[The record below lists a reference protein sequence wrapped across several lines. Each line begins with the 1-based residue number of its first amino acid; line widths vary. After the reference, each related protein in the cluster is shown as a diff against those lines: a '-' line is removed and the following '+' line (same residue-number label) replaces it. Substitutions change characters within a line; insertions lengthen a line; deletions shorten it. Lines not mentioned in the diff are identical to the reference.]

1 MSQNI
6 VLVLLKN
13 KTFFLFWLGFIG
25 YGLGNALFTISLN
38 WWVYITTGSEVQL
51 GIVGTLNFL
60 SMMIFSLLSGIL
72 VDKFH
77 RKKIIFLSIILRGII
92 ILCFPIFGI
101 FGWLQLWI
109 VYLIA
114 FTQYI
119 TFPFF
124 VNAINAIMPQFIEKE
139 HLMTANALVDSAYWF
154 STFIGFLSGGFLIDF
169 FGIYT
174 LIFMS
179 VIIFL
184 ITPFLFVKIPYTF
197 QKRGGKVNFL
207 NFMGDIKD
215 GFGQIF
221 KDKVLFI
228 MVFTWTGLIILF
240 STGATN
246 IGWPVFSRVILS
258 AGAEGYGLLV
268 SASSLSA
275 MMGSIFLSVYGS
287 KMKMGR
293 LFLFGLLLGGIG
305 MIIFS
310 MTTTLS
316 ISLVIIFLTF
326 FHFPMV
332 NVPYW
337 TALQHRVPEEEL
349 GKVSGA
355 TFTVNTGLSPIST
368 FLTGIMMERVSV
380 TLPFVLSG
388 CSYLAS
394 FFIAF
399 SNKKLRNLD

>member
-25 YGLGNALFTISLN
+25 YGLGNAIFTISLN
-38 WWVYITTGSEVQL
+38 WWVLITTGSEVQL

-60 SMMIFSLLSGIL
+60 SMMIFSILSGIL

-77 RKKIIFLSIILRGII
+77 RKKIIFLSIMLRGII
-92 ILCFPIFGI
+92 ILFFPIFGI
-101 FGWLQLWI
+101 FGTPELWI

-124 VNAINAIMPQFIEKE
+124 VNAVNAIMPQFIAKE
-139 HLMTANALVDSAYWF
+139 NLMTANALIDTAFWF
-154 STFIGFLSGGFLIDF
+154 SNMIGYLSGGFLIDS
-169 FGIYT
+169 FGVYT

-184 ITPFLFVKIPYTF
+184 FTPFLFIKIPYTF
-197 QKRGGKVNFL
+197 QKRGTTVNFL
-207 NFMGDIKD
+207 NFLVDIKD
-215 GFGQIF
+215 GFGQMF
-221 KDKVLFI
+221 KDKVLVI
-228 MVFTWTGLIILF
+228 LVFTWTGVITLF
-240 STGATN
+240 SMGVTN
-246 IGWPVFSRVILS
+246 IGWPVFSREILS

-275 MMGSIFLSVYGS
+275 MIGSIILSFWGS
-287 KMKMGR
+287 KVRMGR
-293 LFLFGLLLGGIG
+293 IFLFGLILGGIG
-305 MIIFS
+305 MIFFS
-310 MTTTLS
+310 ITTTLS
-316 ISLVIIFLTF
+316 IALIIIFLTY

-337 TALQHRVPEEEL
+337 TVLQHRVSEEEL

-355 TFTVNTGLSPIST
+355 SFTVNTGLSPIST
-368 FLTGIMMERVSV
+368 FLTGIMMEHVSI

-388 CSYLAS
+388 FSYLVS
-394 FFIAF
+394 FLIAL
-399 SNKKLRNLD
+399 SSKELRNLE